1 MSLLPQPHSPVQQQV
16 DGLTK
21 RKAELQA
28 EDQRPQLGPQ
38 DQRAALLAQIKADN
52 EACEVAAQR
61 VKQATEAVRQLER
74 QTNAAQPA
82 RCTWVLTMA
91 QPVGAFMQTQIGCQ
105 ALPVRHDLDI
115 ACSFGFCTTENGDSA
130 IAWVYKVVVC

>member
-1 MSLLPQPHSPVQQQV
+1 MQQQV

-82 RCTWVLTMA
+82 R
-91 QPVGAFMQTQIGCQ
+91 
-105 ALPVRHDLDI
+105 
-115 ACSFGFCTTENGDSA
+115 
-130 IAWVYKVVVC
+130 

>member
-1 MSLLPQPHSPVQQQV
+1 M

-28 EDQRPQLGPQ
+28 EDQQPQLGPQ

-82 RCTWVLTMA
+82 RCARVVT
-91 QPVGAFMQTQIGCQ
+91 QPVGAFMQSETVCQ
-105 ALPVRHDLDI
+105 ALPVPHDLNT
-115 ACSFGFCTTENGDSA
+115 ACLLASCITEDGDSA
-130 IAWVYKVVVC
+130 SVWVYMVGVC